1 VSSHALSLI
10 AQMTSFSPIW
20 QVDRSREISW
30 WRSISFSA
38 VTRRLPT
45 VLKAMKLLGYSTL
58 PRLWRDTGTSCAAI
72 LDQLGRSCRYWIAY
86 ILTIGRY
93 IDGVIK
99 SEYFTLPAN
108 YTYHRLRTKVDPE
121 LVSFFEGFEYR
132 WDIIDRIDMAV
143 RGAIQALGTGQPV
156 NPGWRRLI
164 CCAIWGNPVDAYK
177 WYEYQL
183 QEEYLPHRYLPEH
196 VVLGHLPKFAGEA
209 AAQPSSRN
217 TSKRH
222 MQVRYRMARA
232 NDEGIGVYLK

>member
-1 VSSHALSLI
+1 MVERTSVQPRSFADSADDELLSYL
-10 AQMTSFSPIW
+10 AS
-20 QVDRSREISW
+20 
-30 WRSISFSA
+30 RSISRNFLVEIDQFFRSHPEIA
-38 VTRRLPT
+38 NCPEGYETIRVLNSSLPLEGYRYFLRGYTRP
-45 VLKAMKLLGYSTL
+45 A
-58 PRLWRDTGTSCAAI
+58 
-72 LDQLGRSCRYWIAY
+72 
-86 ILTIGRY
+86 RY

-164 CCAIWGNPVDAYK
+164 CYAIWGNPVDAYK

-232 NDEGIGVYLK
+232 NDEGIGAYLK